1 MTLQNSK
8 LIQRSIF
15 FISLFAFS
23 FPHLGSAQ
31 ERLQGTY
38 DSKRKSFQVEGKNYE
53 INDFRH
59 GFSKYY
65 VGDLYG
71 VIDTTGRIVC
81 QPKYYE
87 VEGYMGG
94 LSRVT
99 MKAEPWELTYG
110 FIDEQGQ

>member
-1 MTLQNSK
+1 MTLQNSQ
-8 LIQRSIF
+8 LVQRSIF
-15 FISLFAFS
+15 FIALFACAL
-23 FPHLGSAQ
+23 PQLGNSQ
-31 ERLQGTY
+31 ERLKGTY
-38 DSKRKSFQVEGKNYE
+38 DSKSKSFKVEGKNYE

-59 GFSKYY
+59 GLSKYY
-65 VGDLYG
+65 VGDEYG

-110 FIDEQGQ
+110 FIDDQGQ